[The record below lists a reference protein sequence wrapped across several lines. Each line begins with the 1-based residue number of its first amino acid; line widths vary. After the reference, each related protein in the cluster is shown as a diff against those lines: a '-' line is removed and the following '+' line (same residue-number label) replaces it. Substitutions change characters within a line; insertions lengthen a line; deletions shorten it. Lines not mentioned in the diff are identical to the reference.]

1 MVIRLKTLRRQEQK
15 INKIKEMMDMY
26 SIKVPSIPSYGYQ
39 PVGASSSSAII
50 DPKIEKTKDL
60 FQMFHLAR

>member
-1 MVIRLKTLRRQEQK
+1 
-15 INKIKEMMDMY
+15 MMETY
-26 SIKVPSIPSYGYQ
+26 SIKVPLPSISYPTYEYQ
-39 PVGASSSSAII
+39 PIGASTSSAI